1 MMTAP
6 GLVQP
11 AAAVASLEGAKRRNP
26 PPDSLQAVGWK
37 LGLAYC
43 QFLPS
48 PEAPVVLD
56 LIMVVDVVVEMDD
69 IEAALIEMARDN
81 ISKGRITRHLKYQK
95 RILSARWAKCRIH
108 NISGIRVGRRF
119 L

>member
-1 MMTAP
+1 MTAP

-48 PEAPVVLD
+48 PEAPVVLV
-56 LIMVVDVVVEMDD
+56 LIMIVDVVVEMDD

-81 ISKGRITRHLKYQK
+81 IPKVRLARHPLEEK
-95 RILSARWAKCRIH
+95 RIFRPRATRCSIH
-108 NISGIRVGRRF
+108 NSP
-119 L
+119 

>member
-1 MMTAP
+1 MVTAP

-11 AAAVASLEGAKRRNP
+11 AAAAASLEGAKIRNP

-48 PEAPVVLD
+48 PEAPVVLV
-56 LIMVVDVVVEMDD
+56 LIMVVDVVEMDD

-81 ISKGRITRHLKYQK
+81 IPNDRVARHLE
-95 RILSARWAKCRIH
+95 
-108 NISGIRVGRRF
+108 N
-119 L
+119 